1 MINYN
6 KNEKSLKYK
15 FNKQIR
21 SVLFVTTSFPRFPKD
36 FAGSFVFRFAKYLAK
51 DSISVMVLAPSD
63 PSCPD
68 LDNFENVLI
77 VRYPYFFPRKLQRLA
92 YGKGIL
98 GNIQHS
104 LMAKIQ
110 VPFFFFAIVRAILK
124 YQNRSDIIHCHWLPT
139 AIAAIIAR
147 PFSRLKSPIV
157 FTNWGSDT
165 RSLPKWLSR
174 WTLKR
179 VDGCISTAIETD
191 HHLLMLGRKD
201 FRKIMAPVDEERF
214 NRKNVL
220 PDMRMEMNIGNNIRV
235 IAFVGRLDHMK
246 DPLTFIR
253 ACAILNQ
260 QSKPFVAIIAGD
272 GELMNECK
280 CAVAKYGLADIV
292 FLPGMC
298 PDTERLLRVASVS
311 VHISPVENTWSNA
324 IAEAMF
330 MEVPVILSDAGYTKH
345 LFSNG
350 IDCLIVPAQDPQAL
364 ALSINCLFENEALG
378 KILVDGAGSLLRK
391 YNKDSRS
398 IVRDTRKYYNELFA
412 RNLLKG

>member
-1 MINYN
+1 MN
-6 KNEKSLKYK
+6 
-15 FNKQIR
+15 FNRQIR
-21 SVLFVTTSFPRFPKD
+21 SVLFVTTSFPRFPED

-51 DSISVMVLAPSD
+51 DGISILVLAPSD
-63 PSCPD
+63 PNCPD
-68 LDNFENVLI
+68 IDNFENVLI
-77 VRYPYFFPRKLQRLA
+77 VRYPYFFPRKLQCLA

-98 GNIQHS
+98 GNIRQS
-104 LMAKIQ
+104 VMAKIQ
-110 VPFFFFAIVRAILK
+110 VPFFFFAVVLAIFK
-124 YQNRSDIIHCHWLPT
+124 HQNTSDIIHCHWLPT

-147 PFSRLKSPIV
+147 PFSKLKPPIV

-191 HHLLMLGRKD
+191 NHLLMLGRKD

-214 NRKNVL
+214 NKEHAL
-220 PDMRMEMNIGNNIRV
+220 PDMRVEMNIRNDIRV
-235 IAFVGRLDHMK
+235 IAFVGRLDRMK

-253 ACAILNQ
+253 ACAILTQ
-260 QSKPFVAIIAGD
+260 QKKPFMAVVAGD
-272 GELMNECK
+272 GELMDK
-280 CAVAKYGLADIV
+280 CQQMVEKHGLADRIL
-292 FLPGMC
+292 LPGMR
-298 PDTERLLRVASVS
+298 PDTERLLRIASVS

-330 MEVPVILSDAGYTKH
+330 MKVPVILSDAGYTRK

-350 IDCLIVPAQDPQAL
+350 VDCLIVPAQDPQAL
-364 ALSINCLFENEALG
+364 AQAISCLFENEALG
-378 KILVDGAGSLLRK
+378 KKLVDGAGLLLRK

-398 IVRDTRKYYNELFA
+398 IVRDTRKYYDELYA